1 MSNIQNNISL
11 KPYNT
16 FGIDETAKRFCTI
29 QSAEQLQQLI
39 TDGEQDFFML
49 GGGSN
54 LLLTQPVEQLVLKNE
69 ILGKEIVDETDATV
83 TIAFGGGEN
92 WHESVLWAVENNYGG
107 IENLSLIPGTIGAAP
122 IQNIG
127 AYGVELKD
135 IFVKLEAIHT
145 ETGKQRIFTKEDCAF
160 GYRNSVFKHE
170 LKGQYFITKVYLEL
184 TKKRHHQINTSYGAI
199 VAVLEEKNIQK
210 PTIQDISDAVIQ
222 IRSSKLPDPKKFGN
236 SGSFFKNPIISKD
249 YFEEMQSFFPSIVA
263 YPQADGNVKVP
274 AGWLIEKC
282 GWKGK
287 MVGNVA
293 CYAHQALVIVN
304 LGNATGKE
312 VLEHA
317 KRIIDSV
324 DNTFGIQLEPE
335 VNIM

>member
-83 TIAFGGGEN
+83 TIAFGSGEN

-107 IENLSLIPGTIGAAP
+107 IENLSLIPGTVGAAP

-199 VAVLEEKNIQK
+199 VAVLEENNIQN
-210 PTIQDISDAVIQ
+210 PTIQDISNAVIQ